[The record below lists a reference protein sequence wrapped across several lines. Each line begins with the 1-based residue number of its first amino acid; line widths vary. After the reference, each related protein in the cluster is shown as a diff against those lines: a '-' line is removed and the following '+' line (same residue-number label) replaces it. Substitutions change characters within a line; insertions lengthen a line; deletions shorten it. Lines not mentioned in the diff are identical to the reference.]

1 VTYYAPGTQ
10 EKDPAKVIMSLQ
22 QAHEKTAT
30 NTTDIATNAAD
41 IAALQ
46 TAGATYVVGPA
57 SATANGFAVYNGTT
71 GKLIKDHA
79 ATIALGSEVSGTLP
93 VANGGT
99 NYTGG
104 AFSTFTPTPTAETGS
119 FTTVSA
125 SGSYLN
131 IGKLVMFC
139 LTITITN
146 AGTATGYISVALP
159 TGSPARGAMVAVGET
174 NNTGLAG
181 IGRISTGNGNMLI
194 TKYDAGTLIATN
206 NILFMSGLY
215 EIS

>member
-1 VTYYAPGTQ
+1 MTYYAPGTE
-10 EKDPAKVIMSLQ
+10 EKDPKKVIMSLQ

-30 NTTDIATNAAD
+30 NTTDIATNTAD

-46 TAGATYVVGPA
+46 TAAADYVVGPA

-104 AFSTFTPTPTAETGS
+104 AWTTYTPTPTAGSGS

-125 SGSYLN
+125 AGAYLT
-131 IGKLVMFC
+131 IGKLVHFC
-139 LTITITN
+139 LTITITT
-146 AGTATGYISVALP
+146 AGTAAGAVICAIP
-159 TGSPARGAMVAVGET
+159 TGSPARPSMLAVGET
-174 NNTGLAG
+174 AVAG
-181 IGRISTGNGNMLI
+181 TSGVARISTGSSNMLI
-194 TKYDAGTLIATN
+194 VRYDAGTLIA
-206 NILFMSGLY
+206 SGHVLSMGGIY

>member
-1 VTYYAPGTQ
+1 
-10 EKDPAKVIMSLQ
+10 M

-30 NTTDIATNAAD
+30 NETD

-46 TAGATYVVGPA
+46 SAAADYVVGPA

-71 GKLIKDHA
+71 GKLVKDHA
-79 ATIALGSEVSGTLP
+79 ATIALASEVTGTLP

-99 NYTGG
+99 NNTGG
-104 AFSTFTPTPTAETGS
+104 AWTTFAPTPTAGS
-119 FTTVSA
+119 GTFTTVSA
-125 SGSYLN
+125 AGSYLN

-139 LTITITN
+139 LTITITD
-146 AGTATGYISVALP
+146 AGTAASYISVALP
-159 TGSPARGAMVAVGET
+159 TGSPARGAMIAVGET
-174 NNTGLAG
+174 NNTGLSG
-181 IGRISTGNGNMLI
+181 TGRISTGSANMLI

-215 EIS
+215 EIT